1 MAKRG
6 GPVVQPVVTLIV
18 DEIAATEK
26 IIEKNGGKVVQ
37 KRHPIGDGAMGV
49 PAYFKDP
56 EGNTIGLLQ
65 RGQR

>member
-37 KRHPIGDGAMGV
+37 RKHPIGDGAMGFT
-49 PAYFKDP
+49 AYFRDP
-56 EGNTIGLLQ
+56 EGNKIGPFQ